1 MGGALAEVSGLVI
14 LLDLKAVSRGL
25 WQLIVVVL
33 FSFVDL
39 SDHTDFFSLIK
50 TEITLKFK

>member
-1 MGGALAEVSGLVI
+1 MI